1 MKTLLFVA
9 VLIFSIG
16 TALSAVKYPLE
27 TGSALF
33 ANRHA
38 QIEALTSN

>member
-9 VLIFSIG
+9 VLMFNIG
-16 TALSAVKYPLE
+16 IALSAAKQTLD
-27 TGSALF
+27 TGSAFF

-38 QIEALTSN
+38 

>member
-9 VLIFSIG
+9 VPIFSIG
-16 TALSAVKYPLE
+16 IALSAAKQTLD